1 MNYQMFEEQVLNGV
15 KERMPSCEIMKQTF
29 LKNNGIERSAIV
41 MIAGQ
46 EKMELNP
53 ACYLDDF
60 WNRYTSGKSF
70 EEVLDEICDY
80 LKQARI
86 GSRFPMQDFLSF
98 AKMKGCI
105 AYRLINTKANEAL
118 LETIPHVSFLDLSI
132 VFYCVLDLFSDGNAT
147 TTITNEVM
155 QLWKTTTEELMTI
168 AAKNTPRILPCRVKD
183 MDEVIREI
191 FVQEMMAK
199 YGDTNRLRE
208 DEESVDLDALADEM
222 MEEFEKQQ
230 NRLRMYVMTNS
241 SRMNGASCILY
252 QGFLNRLSKK
262 LECDFII
269 LPSSIHE
276 VILLPERNGCV
287 PEEYNDLVAEIN
299 QKAVEPGEVL
309 SDHIYFYR
317 RKDNCVSM

>member
-1 MNYQMFEEQVLNGV
+1 MNYQMFEEQVMRAV
-15 KERMPSCEIMKQTF
+15 KERMPACEIVKQTF
-29 LKNNGIERSAIV
+29 LKNNGIERAAIV
-41 MIAGQ
+41 LVAGQ
-46 EKMELNP
+46 EKLELNP

-60 WNRYTSGKSF
+60 WNLYTNGRSF
-70 EEVLDEICDY
+70 DEVLDEICEY
-80 LKQARI
+80 LEQAKTD
-86 GSRFPMQDFLSF
+86 SRFPMQEFLSYE
-98 AKMKGCI
+98 KMKGRI
-105 AYRLINTKANEAL
+105 AFRLINTKENESL
-118 LETIPHVSFLDLSI
+118 LKTIPNVPFLDLSI

-147 TTITNEVM
+147 TTVTNEVM
-155 QLWKTTTEELMTI
+155 RLWKTTTEELMAV

-199 YGDTNRLRE
+199 YGDANCLRE
-208 DEESVDLDALADEM
+208 DAESVDLDELADEM

-230 NRLRMYVMTNS
+230 NRLRMYVMTNEV
-241 SRMNGASCILY
+241 RMNGASCILY

-309 SDHIYFYR
+309 SDHVYFYR